1 MSVLGIWDRGAVDTY
16 STIVAG
22 RVETQQQYTSHE
34 YKQDE
39 VQLLGPMNQFKD
51 ASMILNNTE
60 TSRY

>member
-1 MSVLGIWDRGAVDTY
+1 MYWGYGIGALLIP
-16 STIVAG
+16 TIVAG
-22 RVETQQQYTSHE
+22 RVERQQQYTSHE